1 MGYLYSGAEG
11 VEHDYE
17 KAAYWYA
24 KAADKGSLECNLA
37 LGRIYYDNKYGLMD
51 YGKAVHYLNIARESP
66 DAYVSGAACFL
77 LSKCYR
83 NGRGVPK
90 DKEKADSLQDEASKK
105 GYDEAMSIEHLS

>member
-1 MGYLYSGAEG
+1 
-11 VEHDYE
+11 
-17 KAAYWYA
+17 
-24 KAADKGSLECNLA
+24 
-37 LGRIYYDNKYGLMD
+37 MD

-105 GYDEAMSIEHLS
+105 GYDEAMSIEQLTEKLNKIYSNK